1 MKRIFTMILF
11 ICLSVSSFAQTYF
24 DTSLHATRAGK
35 STAYAKENGGMELIT
50 GIPMKDLACLK
61 CHSTT
66 EKLPDGS
73 AINSATYAPSC
84 NDCHNF
90 AAGLWVEQETCLN
103 CHNRQ
108 VYEQQMYPDADPNGD
123 VHRKRGMKCMDCHR
137 QSEMHGE
144 NKVYSSWLDDGAS
157 KTSCTQAACH
167 PLSVL
172 SSNTSHDVHAKNGK
186 VDCLACHTTSIV
198 SCTNCHFETLIA
210 TGKNRAMKKI
220 KGFELLI
227 KRDGKITSGTFMTF
241 TYNGKS
247 NVIIAPFRSHLI
259 QKNART
265 CTDCHVNMGGNVASI
280 KEYNADAKIT
290 MTKWSETGKTVSTPT
305 GVVPIP
311 ADWKTALKFDFATYD
326 GDVNNAAVTDPTK
339 WRYITSTVNNI
350 HMFHAEPLDNATL
363 LKLGFSRIPTAVKES
378 NELPMEFSLSQN
390 YPNPFNPTTNIKF
403 SLPKG
408 SHVTL
413 SVYDVLGK
421 IVATLV
427 NEDKSAGTYEVDFN
441 ASKLSSGIYFYQI
454 VTPNYSA
461 TKKLLL
467 MK

>member
-1 MKRIFTMILF
+1 MKRIFTLLF
-11 ICLSVSSFAQTYF
+11 IICLTSSIYAQTYF
-24 DTSLHATRAGK
+24 DTGLHATRAGK

-50 GIPMKDLACLK
+50 GIAMKDLACLK

-90 AAGLWVEQETCLN
+90 AEGLGVTQQTCLN

-108 VYEQQMYPDADPNGD
+108 VYEQQMYPDADANGD
-123 VHRKRGMKCMDCHR
+123 VHRKRGMKCMDCHK
-137 QSEMHGE
+137 QDEMHGDG
-144 NKVYSSWLDDGAS
+144 KTYKSWLDTGAS
-157 KTSCTQAACH
+157 KASCTDCH
-167 PLSVL
+167 PINRL
-172 SSNTSHDVHAKNGK
+172 SSNTSHDTHVKNGN

-220 KGFELLI
+220 KGFELLV
-227 KRDGKITSGTFMTF
+227 KRNGKITSGTFMTF
-241 TYNGKS
+241 TYNGKTD
-247 NVIIAPFRSHLI
+247 VIIAPFRSHLI

-265 CTDCHVNMGGNVASI
+265 CTDCHVDLGGNVAAI
-280 KEYNADAKIT
+280 KEYNTDRKIT
-290 MTKWSETGKTVSTPT
+290 MTKWNEAGKTVSTPT

-311 ADWKTALKFDFATYD
+311 KDWKTSLKFDFATYD
-326 GDVNNAAVTDPTK
+326 GDVNNAAVTDASK
-339 WRYITSTVNNI
+339 WRYITSNVNNI
-350 HMFHAEPLDNATL
+350 HMYYAEPLDNLTL
-363 LKLGFSRIPTAVKES
+363 AKLGFTQLPTDIKELK
-378 NELPMEFSLSQN
+378 ELPTEFYLLQN

-403 SLPKG
+403 SLPKS
-408 SHVTL
+408 SHVKL
-413 SVYDVLGK
+413 SVYDGLGK
-421 IVATLV
+421 VVATLV
-427 NEDKSAGTYEVDFN
+427 NEDKTAGTYEVDFN
-441 ASKLSSGIYFYQI
+441 ASKLSSGVYFYQI